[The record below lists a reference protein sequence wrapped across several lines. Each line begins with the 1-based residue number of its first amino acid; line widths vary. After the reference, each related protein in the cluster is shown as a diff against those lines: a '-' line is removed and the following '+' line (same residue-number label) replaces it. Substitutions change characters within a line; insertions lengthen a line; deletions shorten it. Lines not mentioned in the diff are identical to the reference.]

1 MGDDQREQRRQELK
15 QAQNKLKN
23 SNVSFICDDPGD
35 TLALVRVINAI
46 RHDGYQLFKLAQFV
60 DDLNDLAQ
68 KNHANENY
76 IKALED
82 VAKAAKGAC

>member
-23 SNVSFICDDPGD
+23 SNVSFICDNPED

-82 VAKAAKGAC
+82 VAKAARGAC